1 MALAI
6 KMSSEFDASTVNFSN
21 FRKNKNGGKAVYL
34 SGAGNQKLFIQFPY
48 MRAPFGLSQF
58 TDEAT
63 KKVSYSLDLSFDTN
77 SSDPAVDELLS
88 KMKKLDDIVI
98 DMVAKNSQEWLGKK
112 YAVNV
117 IREALYKPLV
127 RPGKGEYPATIK
139 MKILLD
145 NKGDFVP
152 EAYNS
157 RREKVPLTSIE
168 KGQKV
173 CTIVDINQ
181 VWFIDNKFGV
191 SIRLHQCL
199 LEPSKKL
206 PAFAFQNVATDADE
220 DEEEEVEVEDEE
232 EEEEE
237 D

>member
-1 MALAI
+1 
-6 KMSSEFDASTVNFSN
+6 
-21 FRKNKNGGKAVYL
+21 
-34 SGAGNQKLFIQFPY
+34 
-48 MRAPFGLSQF
+48 
-58 TDEAT
+58 
-63 KKVSYSLDLSFDTN
+63 
-77 SSDPAVDELLS
+77 
-88 KMKKLDDIVI
+88 
-98 DMVAKNSQEWLGKK
+98 
-112 YAVNV
+112 
-117 IREALYKPLV
+117 
-127 RPGKGEYPATIK
+127 

-206 PAFAFQNVATDADE
+206 PAFAFQNVAVEEEDDD
-220 DEEEEVEVEDEE
+220 DEEEEVEEE

-237 D
+237 EEN